1 MGNPI
6 EKVYFPDVPHGE
18 KTELFPSLK
27 QLFFT
32 GNHVTE
38 VSRFTGNHVTEV
50 NMFTGNHVTQ
60 VSRFPGSHVTQ
71 MSRFTG
77 SHVTGKQVH
86 RQSCDRGE

>member
-1 MGNPI
+1 MIMGNPI

-38 VSRFTGNHVTEV
+38 VSRFTSNHVTEV
-50 NMFTGNHVTQ
+50 
-60 VSRFPGSHVTQ
+60 
-71 MSRFTG
+71 SRFTG